1 MKHLFIIAIF
11 IFAFAAHGKC
21 QHLQDTIRV
30 AFENE
35 KMKVTDY
42 TSTPGKDICG
52 IGKHSHPA
60 HLTICVT
67 DAITTVTTPDGK
79 VQDYSLKAGTTF
91 WSGPVTHI
99 AINNGDKPAQVYL
112 VELK

>member
-1 MKHLFIIAIF
+1 MFFFAIAMLVLSLY
-11 IFAFAAHGKC
+11 GKC
-21 QHLQDTIRV
+21 QQHSDTIRL

-42 TSTPGKDICG
+42 SSTPGNDICG

-67 DAITTVTTPDGK
+67 DAVATVTTPDGK
-79 VQDYSLKAGTTF
+79 VQNVNLKAGTAF
-91 WSGPVTHI
+91 WSGPGTHI
-99 AINNGDKPAQVYL
+99 AVNSGDKPAQVYL
-112 VELK
+112 VEMK

>member
-1 MKHLFIIAIF
+1 MKQVFILAIS
-11 IFAFAAHGKC
+11 ILAFVVHGKS
-21 QHLQDTIRV
+21 QQPKDTVRV

-42 TSTPGKDICG
+42 KSAPGKDICG

-67 DAITTVTTPDGK
+67 DASATVTTPDGK
-79 VQDYSLKAGTTF
+79 VQNVKLKAGTTF
-91 WSGPVTHI
+91 WSGPGTHI
-99 AINNGDKPAQVYL
+99 AINSGNKPAQVYL
-112 VELK
+112 VEMK